1 MNIKSK
7 VRFVLA
13 LMRNEQEKYAA
24 WAVQQVGSIDDQI
37 DGYYC
42 VECTLPDGRKGKT
55 LVQAPSKHRAREIA
69 RDRVMYARLAQDY
82 SVNTKD
88 WEARSV
94 AFHVDEPDL
103 RAPSV

>member
-1 MNIKSK
+1 MNIRNK
-7 VRFVLA
+7 VHFALA
-13 LMRNEQEKYAA
+13 IIRDEQEKYAS
-24 WAVQQVGSIDDQI
+24 WAVHQVGSVEEQI

-55 LVQAPSKHRAREIA
+55 LVQAPSKYRAREIA

-82 SVNTKD
+82 GVNTKD

-94 AFHVDEPDL
+94 AFRIDEPDL

>member
-1 MNIKSK
+1 VNIKNTI
-7 VRFVLA
+7 RFMLA
-13 LMRNEQEKYAA
+13 IIRNEQENYAA
-24 WAVQQVGSIDDQI
+24 WAVQQVGSIEEQI

-55 LVQAPSKHRAREIA
+55 LVQAASKHRARDIA
-69 RDRVMYARLAQDY
+69 RYRVMYARLAQDY
-82 SVNTKD
+82 DVNIKD

-94 AFHVDEPDL
+94 AFRVDEPDL